1 MERLD
6 IRQPRTFGYQIG
18 DKFARVLTLQL
29 RKPYRLV
36 VAALPA
42 QGKLS
47 QWLVIEAP
55 QLVQQEVGAA
65 TLYEIRLTYQI
76 VNIHPELQDIAVPH
90 HYLRYSDGHT
100 TGQALIPA
108 TRVGVSVVHKASGGE
123 FQPDHPPWSLRFPYV
138 RPILF
143 GCLFLSAL
151 LGVASLHWGFPLLT
165 QPRPFTQACRRLRH
179 LRQTGDDSTREA
191 LLIIHQAFNA
201 TAGRTVFADA
211 LAEFFAA
218 HGRFAPLRQPI
229 TEFFLRSRQV
239 FYGGLAES
247 QAPQYSRAELAVFA
261 QRCSDFERGL
271 G

>member
-18 DKFARVLTLQL
+18 DKFERVLTLQL
-29 RKPYRLV
+29 RKPYHLV
-36 VAALPA
+36 VEALPA
-42 QGKLS
+42 QGKLTR
-47 QWLVIEAP
+47 WLVIEAP
-55 QLVQQEVGAA
+55 QLIQEALGAA

-90 HYLRYSDGHT
+90 HYLRYTDGHS

-108 TRVGVSVVHKASGGE
+108 TRVGVSVLRKASAGE
-123 FQPDHPPWSLRFPYV
+123 FQPDHPPWPLRFPYV
-138 RPILF
+138 RPILL

-151 LGVASLHWGFPLLT
+151 LGVASLHWGFPLLA
-165 QPRPFTQACRRLRH
+165 QPRPFTQAYRRLRQV
-179 LRQTGDDSTREA
+179 RQGGADSTREA

-201 TAGRTVFADA
+201 TAGKTVFAET
-211 LAEFFAA
+211 LAEFFEV
-218 HGRFAPLRQPI
+218 HRRFAPLRQPI
-229 TEFFLRSRQV
+229 TEFFLRSRKV

-247 QAPQYSRAELAVFA
+247 QAPPYSRAEIAAFV
-261 QRCSDFERGL
+261 QRCSDLERGL